1 MGKRAVSRHTFSAY
15 FPLLYAFCALFSETK
30 SRLGTPAIKQ
40 ASRIFRFYPFR
51 VVFSETNAKALLTTC
66 GHQKRFALFVLFS
79 VNGNFDNLPIVARHK
94 AFVDMVNNKL
104 IIDLF
109 ILNGMIET

>member
-1 MGKRAVSRHTFSAY
+1 MFHFYSIRFV
-15 FPLLYAFCALFSETK
+15 
-30 SRLGTPAIKQ
+30 
-40 ASRIFRFYPFR
+40 FR
-51 VVFSETNAKALLTTC
+51 ETNAKALLTTC

-104 IIDLF
+104 IIDLL